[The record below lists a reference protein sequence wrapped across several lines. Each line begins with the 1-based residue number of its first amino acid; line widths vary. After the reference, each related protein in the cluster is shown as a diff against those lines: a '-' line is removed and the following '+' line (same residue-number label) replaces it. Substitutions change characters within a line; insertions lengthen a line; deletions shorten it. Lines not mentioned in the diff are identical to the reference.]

1 MKANLANPNG
11 SRFFCVAG
19 AANPLG
25 LTLLMAIAC
34 SGADPSAPALRVAL
48 AYNSSIFSDDKLQRA
63 TEAILGNGTK
73 VEVTPLPYGLP
84 SEFRRIY
91 RDTVLNSTSHWDLV
105 LGPTESA
112 ALKALND
119 SLETQQPIPF
129 LAPFITTSPKAY
141 RNLSL
146 IPGAPGDDERVRTAV
161 VEFVQHTASRTLA
174 ILHSDDVWGHSIVKC
189 FRENLGAKE
198 VVVHA
203 QPVEEFTEDSDEDE
217 NVVADNSQLY
227 RSFLEKMRTH
237 GATII
242 GVALLTAE
250 ASNQF
255 LEALQQLNGELLVS
269 YKPIILFLSQPGFA
283 AERSSDGV
291 LYRYLHEFDVFY
303 VADRLT
309 KNAAGAAQSD
319 VSLASHLDAC
329 RVIAAAAKLSLNTA
343 RSATWQPDAVKLV
356 LAFYKG
362 MEEADKLTSISQ
374 SLLTAYHA
382 RKLHFDQRE
391 LEVRQATVFNGQL
404 RERAVSDYFEN
415 GRVRQVI
422 YSGWFFMLH
431 HRVLWNYWTVLL
443 FATVAFVSF
452 YHVIQLKSE
461 RPTWMLLKTRPFWGL
476 FLLNIGLTYL
486 VWILSINFGVFGDSN
501 LAAALALAAA
511 CPTAAS
517 ALGDIARR
525 YLPFDMSGII
535 SIIEALNRKLIASI
549 GSDHLQQFKDQLQ
562 QISLT
567 ALKNLFFEV
576 LFLKVTNDDLRNRM
590 HAQLQKG
597 LAQSKATLATMK
609 QEGLDETVVQENEKR
624 QEQQVYAESLITA
637 LGYLSSSERDLSERM
652 DRLLSGMAEA
662 AIN

>member
-1 MKANLANPNG
+1 MRANFTNPRR
-11 SRFFCVAG
+11 SRFLWVAG
-19 AANPLG
+19 GAHL
-25 LTLLMAIAC
+25 LSFTLVLPMC
-34 SGADPSAPALRVAL
+34 CHGADPVAPALHIAL
-48 AYNSSIFSDDKLQRA
+48 AYNASIFADDKLQRS
-63 TEAILGNGTK
+63 TEAILGSGMK
-73 VEVTPLPYGLP
+73 VEVTLLPYVRP
-84 SEFRRIY
+84 SEFRMIY
-91 RDTVLNSTSHWDLV
+91 RDNVLSSTSHWDLV

-119 SLETQQPIPF
+119 SFETQQPIPF
-129 LAPFITTSPKAY
+129 LAPFITTSPKDY
-141 RNLSL
+141 RNLTL

-161 VEFVQHTASRTLA
+161 LEFVQHTASRTLA
-174 ILHSDDVWGHSIVKC
+174 VLHSDDLWGHSIVKC
-189 FRENLGAKE
+189 FRQNLGTKE
-198 VVVHA
+198 VVVHS
-203 QPVEEFTEDSDEDE
+203 QPVEEFSEDSDEDE

-227 RSFLEKMRTH
+227 RTFLQKMRTH

-255 LEALQQLNGELLVS
+255 LEALHQLNGELLVT
-269 YKPIILFLSQPGFA
+269 YKPTILFLSQPGFA

-291 LYRYLHEFDVFY
+291 LYRYLNEFDVFY
-303 VADRLT
+303 VADCLT
-309 KNAAGAAQSD
+309 KNGARATQID

-329 RVIAAAAKLSLNTA
+329 RVIAAAANVSLSTA
-343 RSATWQPDAVKLV
+343 RSATWQSDAVKLV

-362 MEEADKLTSISQ
+362 MEEADKLRSINQ

-382 RKLHFDQRE
+382 RKLHYDQRE

-404 RERAVSDYFEN
+404 KERAISDYFEN
-415 GRVRQVI
+415 GRLRQVL

-443 FATVAFVSF
+443 FAAVAFVSF

-461 RPTWMLLKTRPFWGL
+461 RPTWMLLKTQPFWGL

-501 LAAALALAAA
+501 LGAALALAAA

-525 YLPFDMSGII
+525 YLPFDMSGIV

-549 GSDHLQQFKDQLQ
+549 GNDQLEQFKVRLQQLSVDGV
-562 QISLT
+562 
-567 ALKNLFFEV
+567 KNLFFDV
-576 LFLKVTNDDLRNRM
+576 LFLKVTNDDLRNRV

-597 LAQSKATLATMK
+597 LAQSKASLATMK
-609 QEGLDETVVQENEKR
+609 QEGLDEAAVQENEKR
-624 QEQQVYAESLITA
+624 QEQKVYAESLITA
-637 LGYLSSSERDLSERM
+637 LGYLSSSERDLRERM
-652 DRLLSGMAEA
+652 DRLLNGTVAP